1 MTLHEILNL
10 LHPLSNLSLR
20 VVFRGWR
27 AAATRA
33 KSSATEYSR

>member
-1 MTLHEILNL
+1 
-10 LHPLSNLSLR
+10 LSLR